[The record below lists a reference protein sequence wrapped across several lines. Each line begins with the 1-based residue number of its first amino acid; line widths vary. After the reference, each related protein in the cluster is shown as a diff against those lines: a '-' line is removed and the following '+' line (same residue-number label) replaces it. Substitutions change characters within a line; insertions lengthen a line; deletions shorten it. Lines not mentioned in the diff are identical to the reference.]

1 VNGPYSLSVRILLVL
16 AAIAV
21 VVAFGL
27 ALLVSPMGSLEQAI
41 ARANHLALVGLQDFF
56 RAQTPGWVWT
66 AIMLPI
72 LARPSWLLPLSV
84 ALLSGGAAF
93 SLATRTPPGRSQRRR
108 G

>member
-1 VNGPYSLSVRILLVL
+1 MVL
-16 AAIAV
+16 AAVAV

-41 ARANHLALVGLQDFF
+41 AHTNHLALVGLQDFF
-56 RAQTPGWVWT
+56 LAQTPGWVWT

-72 LARPSWLLPLSV
+72 LARPSWLLPLTV

-93 SLATRTPPGRSQRRR
+93 SLATRAPPGRSQRRR